1 MGLGESY
8 IERYLS
14 KEHAYGNTCSGFSN
28 NYVWTAVYTVKGT
41 RKKFQIYQ
49 IFSIVSSLSYNS
61 ISHQMW
67 AGEVLALV
75 FNHS

>member
-28 NYVWTAVYTVKGT
+28 NYVWTAVHTVKGT
-41 RKKFQIYQ
+41 RKISNLPNFQYR
-49 IFSIVSSLSYNS
+49 
-61 ISHQMW
+61 W
-67 AGEVLALV
+67 CLALYPITL
-75 FNHS
+75 

>member
-28 NYVWTAVYTVKGT
+28 NYVWTAVHTVKGT
-41 RKKFQIYQ
+41 RKTSKFTK
-49 IFSIVSSLSYNS
+49 FSISL
-61 ISHQMW
+61 
-67 AGEVLALV
+67 GLGV
-75 FNHS
+75 